1 MKKSVL
7 LVPLLVAAGLFGCAD
22 AEQRADAIRTQAQG
36 AVDAKV
42 AEAKAAAAKKAAEAA
57 AEAQRQL
64 LAKVDPDG
72 KLQNSAQ
79 QMQEGQSMIAKMQE
93 GKTMDPAVQA
103 WIQKQLASSN
113 EVVQAIAIP
122 VMNRAYEQFP
132 EKRAW
137 LQAEAKKAMA
147 TTEGAAK
154 TAWQDAID
162 SWTRIE
168 SVAAA
173 QR

>member
-1 MKKSVL
+1 MSST
-7 LVPLLVAAGLFGCAD
+7 VALFGCAA
-22 AEQRADAIRTQAQG
+22 AEQKADAIRTQAQG

-42 AEAKAAAAKKAAEAA
+42 AEAKAAAAAKASEAS

-72 KLQNSAQ
+72 KLQTSAQ
-79 QMQEGQSMIAKMQE
+79 QVQEGQSMIAKMQE
-93 GKTMDPAVQA
+93 GKIMDPAVQA

-154 TAWQDAID
+154 TAWQDAVD
-162 SWTRIE
+162 SWARIE